1 MSQSKK
7 NKNKTRE
14 QQTYDRFLYMK
25 KASELLMELFDKG
38 FKNSEALSAM
48 LKINDFQFDSARL
61 LNFYNFRLRDE
72 EVLKA
77 LEECLQKLN

>member
-7 NKNKTRE
+7 NKNTTRE

-25 KASELLMELFDKG
+25 KASEFLMELFDKG
-38 FKNSEALSAM
+38 FKNSEALSV
-48 LKINDFQFDSARL
+48 LLRINNYQFDSARL

-72 EVLKA
+72 EVLSA
-77 LEECLQKLN
+77 LSECLKKLS